1 MCDGVGEVVDAVAAD
16 VEDAVCGAQA
26 ADGIVD
32 VLAVGE
38 ADGYG
43 MGHLVA
49 VDDGCAEVADGAVER
64 GRSHFWV
71 IGDDER
77 VWRVL
82 LAARVAV
89 VDDGVGGGAVIG
101 PLGDLGLAS
110 SGA

>member
-49 VDDGCAEVADGAVER
+49 IDDGCAEVADGV
-64 GRSHFWV
+64 
-71 IGDDER
+71 
-77 VWRVL
+77 
-82 LAARVAV
+82 AARVAV
-89 VDDGVGGGAVIG
+89 VDDGVGGGAVVG
-101 PLGDLGLAS
+101 PFGDMGLAS